1 MNPHQSSIL
10 CTQPKG
16 RSDDSLFLTPVFETI
31 PSDLHLQPWAV
42 WRAEPR
48 DGCSNKFN
56 KAPRCPRTGRK
67 IGANQPKLFGSYA
80 DAKSAFEVGNYTGVG
95 VLLTGT
101 GIVGVDIDNYAE
113 TFSSRHE
120 IKQWVMT
127 AIKSGIYCERSP
139 SGKGLRL
146 FMFGRLP
153 EGGRK
158 TENLEVYD
166 NLRFLTV
173 TGRMIKQ
180 KETP

>member
-1 MNPHQSSIL
+1 MTIDHPSSVEPQTGL
-10 CTQPKG
+10 GTE
-16 RSDDSLFLTPVFETI
+16 LFLTPKFENI
-31 PSDLHLQPWAV
+31 PIELQSQPWAV
-42 WRAEPR
+42 WKAEPR
-48 DGCSNKFN
+48 PGTSGKFN
-56 KAPRCPRTGRK
+56 KAPRSPISGKK
-67 IGANQPKLFGSYA
+67 IGANQPVLFGTYTQA
-80 DAKSAFEVGNYTGVG
+80 HTAFETGGYTGIG

-113 TFSSRHE
+113 TFSTRPE

-127 AIKSGIYCERSP
+127 AIRGGIYCERSP

-146 FMFGRLP
+146 FMFGSLP

-158 TENLEVYD
+158 TENLEIYD